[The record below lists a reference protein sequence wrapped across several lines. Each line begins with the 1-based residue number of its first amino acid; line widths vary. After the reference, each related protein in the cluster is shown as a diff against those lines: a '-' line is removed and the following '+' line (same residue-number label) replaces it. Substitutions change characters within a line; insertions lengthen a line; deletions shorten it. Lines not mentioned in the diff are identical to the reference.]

1 MSSPDLS
8 ESTPDLTAPTSAV
21 TYDPNSETVTLPGGV
36 VSVAGV
42 TVVTGG
48 AELSCGSCTL
58 ALGIWGTLIGISVVA
73 VGLWDHMQHERTS
86 ASLLLSLGLVVLSVS
101 FAMVAT
107 VLAFR
112 LWSCRTGRA
121 RERDEGKVVLVGE
134 RGRSVI
140 KTVTV

>member
-1 MSSPDLS
+1 MSTPDLS
-8 ESTPDLTAPTSAV
+8 ESTPDLTAPASAV
-21 TYDPNSETVTLPGGV
+21 TYDPKSETVTLPCGV

-58 ALGIWGTLIGISVVA
+58 ALGIWGTLVGISAVA
-73 VGLWDHMQHERTS
+73 VGLWDHVQHKRTS
-86 ASLLLSLGLVVLSVS
+86 ASLLLSLSLVILSVS

-107 VLAFR
+107 VLAIR
-112 LWSCRTGRA
+112 LWSCRRGG
-121 RERDEGKVVLVGE
+121 RERDEGKLVLVGE

>member
-1 MSSPDLS
+1 MSTPDLS

-21 TYDPNSETVTLPGGV
+21 TYDPKSETVTLPGGI
-36 VSVAGV
+36 VSVAGI

-48 AELSCGSCTL
+48 TELSCGSCTL
-58 ALGIWGTLIGISVVA
+58 ALGIWGTLIGVSAVA
-73 VGLWDHMQHERTS
+73 VGLWDHTQYQRTS
-86 ASLLLSLGLVVLSVS
+86 VSLLLTLGLVVLSVS
-101 FAMVAT
+101 FAMVAA

-112 LWSCRTGRA
+112 LWNCRRGREQ
-121 RERDEGKVVLVGE
+121 ERDEGRVVLMGE